1 MSDKPSASPAAEGVN
16 RDRLVRLDLKF
27 GLTVFLAALPFGA
40 ALLALYGAPGTRAA
54 LSASWPVLAG
64 ITLVAVVALAAMRHD
79 MRKKV
84 LELHATS
91 RALVKSDE
99 AADGGG
105 PAAVRRADAS
115 PGADVPGLVAQ
126 FNRMA
131 RQNGRQR
138 KELAASLARFR
149 SLIDDAPEAILVA
162 DYRTGLVVDA
172 NAATARLFGT
182 TRERLL
188 GVSIVELSTRPDL
201 TAEQLRS
208 EVLQVARR
216 VLEGENV
223 VHEWRI
229 TSADGRTIPIEARW
243 MRLPGEGELLRASIV
258 DISARRAAEDERER
272 LQRAAADHLERLRQI
287 VETMPYAC
295 VISDA
300 DCAVQ
305 VWNPAAERMFGW
317 SAAEMLGRNYLE
329 MTVPEESRAAVR
341 SLFVR
346 VAEGLP
352 VAPAGNENLTRDG
365 QRIVCEWSD
374 SRLTDGT
381 GQFIGYLAMAID
393 VTARVAAER
402 SLKESEARFR
412 QLTSLSSGWYW
423 EQDAQF
429 RFVRTDMH
437 VHRVEKP
444 LGESVGVTRW
454 ERPGS
459 RPVGTTWEAHRRD
472 LEAHLPFAH
481 LVLENQRPDGVRVY
495 VAVRGEPVFDAEG
508 TFTGYR
514 GVGSDI
520 SGRYRSDLVR
530 AGERR
535 VYELLAAEAPLAD
548 LMGALCLS
556 IESALARPGIASL
569 LTLEGDLLKPMSSPS
584 APSAFLDS
592 IAAGV
597 PVGADHGTCGAA
609 AYLNETVIS
618 PDIASDPAWER
629 YREAARAGGFASA
642 WSTPVRGSNGEVLA
656 TFGVY
661 CATAAQPAPEDL
673 ELTRNAAALAGV
685 LIQRFRAQAEQREL
699 DLRYRSLIEL
709 AQEGV
714 VLHLA
719 GVVEYA
725 NPAMARILRETDAS
739 ALTGTDINERVDAA
753 SMELVRRRQRRVLEM
768 GQSVGYVELRMRA
781 ADGEYVEVEAAAG
794 PVEIGGRRLV
804 QTYIRDISGRKW
816 AEREMQRLNGAL
828 EAKVAERTAELSAA
842 ASELEAFSYTV
853 AHDLRAPL
861 RAVDGY
867 AQLLKSGAGSTLDDE
882 GRRDVDQIIASARRM
897 AELID
902 GLLEFSRLSRGTA
915 SYQRVA
921 TRLMVQAIVTEAQA
935 AFSHSPE
942 VRIGVLPDV
951 FGDPAMLRQVW
962 TNLVLNAFK
971 FTGGTPGAQIVI
983 ESVMEAG
990 EVVFSVADNG
1000 AGFDADYA
1008 GKLFGMFQRLHSRAE
1023 FEGTG
1028 VGLAIVKRVVERHHG
1043 RAWAEGATGKGATLR
1058 FSMPTTSVVLPSAE
1072 AVNGS

>member
-1 MSDKPSASPAAEGVN
+1 MSYKPSASPAPEGAN

-40 ALLALYGAPGTRAA
+40 TLLALHGEPGMRAA
-54 LSASWPVLAG
+54 LFASWPVLAG
-64 ITLVAVVALAAMRHD
+64 ITLVAVLALAAMRHD

-84 LELHATS
+84 RELHMTS
-91 RALVKSDE
+91 RALAESHE

-105 PAAVRRADAS
+105 PAAVRLADS
-115 PGADVPGLVAQ
+115 SLGSDVPGLVAQ

-131 RQNGRQR
+131 GQIERQR
-138 KELAASLARFR
+138 KELAASLVRFR
-149 SLIDDAPEAILVA
+149 GLIEDAPEAILVA

-188 GVSIVELSTRPDL
+188 GVPIVELSARPDL

-216 VLEGENV
+216 VLSGENV
-223 VHEWRI
+223 VNEWRI
-229 TSADGRTIPIEARW
+229 TGADGRIVPVEARW

-258 DISARRAAEDERER
+258 DISARRGAEEERER
-272 LQRAAADHLERLRQI
+272 LQRTAADNLERLRQI

-295 VISDA
+295 VINGA
-300 DCAVQ
+300 DFAVQ

-317 SAAEMLGRNYLE
+317 SAAEMLGRNSLE
-329 MTVPEESRAAVR
+329 IIVPEESRKAVFD
-341 SLFVR
+341 LFR
-346 VAEGLP
+346 RMGDSLP
-352 VAPAGNENLTRDG
+352 VTAAGNENLTRDG
-365 QRIVCEWSD
+365 RRIVCEWSN
-374 SRLTDGT
+374 SRLTDGA
-381 GQFIGYLAMAID
+381 GQFIGYLSMAID

-412 QLTSLSSGWYW
+412 QLTSLSSDWYW

-437 VHRVEKP
+437 VHRLDQP

-454 ERPGS
+454 ERPDS
-459 RPVGTTWEAHRRD
+459 RPVGTTWDEHRRD

-481 LVLENQRPDGVRVY
+481 LVLEIERPDGVRAY
-495 VAVRGEPVFDAEG
+495 VAVRGEPVFDAG
-508 TFTGYR
+508 GMFTGYR

-520 SGRYRSDLVR
+520 SERYRSDLVR

-548 LMGALCLS
+548 LMDALCLS
-556 IESALARPGIASL
+556 IESALARPGITSL
-569 LTLEGDLLKPMSSPS
+569 LTLDGDVLKSMSSPS
-584 APSAFLDS
+584 APPAFLEL
-592 IAAGV
+592 IATGV
-597 PVGADHGTCGAA
+597 PVGADNGTCGAA
-609 AYLNETVIS
+609 AYLNETVVS
-618 PDIASDPAWER
+618 PDIASDPAWEK

-656 TFGVY
+656 TFAVY
-661 CATAAQPAPEDL
+661 CAIAVQPAPEDL
-673 ELTRNAAALAGV
+673 ELAQNAAALAGV
-685 LIQRFRAQAEQREL
+685 LLERFKAQAAQKEL

-714 VLHLA
+714 MLHHS
-719 GVVEYA
+719 GVVEYV
-725 NPAMARILRETDAS
+725 NPAMARILRETDTS
-739 ALTGTDINERVDAA
+739 ALIGVNIFERFDAP
-753 SMELVRRRQRRVLEM
+753 SMDLMRRRERRIMEL
-768 GQSVGYVELRMRA
+768 GQSVGYVELRIRA
-781 ADGEYVEVEAAAG
+781 ADGEYVDIEAAAG
-794 PVEIGGRRLV
+794 PVEIGGRRLA
-804 QTYIRDISGRKW
+804 QTYVRDISGRKW

-828 EAKVAERTAELSAA
+828 EAKVAERTAELSATA
-842 ASELEAFSYTV
+842 RELEAFSYTV

-882 GRRDVDQIIASARRM
+882 SRRDVDQIIASARRM

-915 SYQRVA
+915 SYQRIA
-921 TRLMVQAIVTEAQA
+921 TQLMVQGIVTEAQA

-962 TNLVLNAFK
+962 SNLVFNAFK
-971 FTGGTPGAQIVI
+971 FTGGTPGAHIVI

-1043 RAWAEGATGKGATLR
+1043 RVWAEGATGKGATLR
-1058 FSMPTTSVVLPSAE
+1058 FSMPTTSVVLPAAE
-1072 AVNGS
+1072 AVEGS